1 MKNVKYLVIIVIS
14 LVFLLQCE
22 SRTYEEISETV
33 IVTNLVKYDSDVKP
47 IIQNNCMSCHAVSG
61 AAAYYPLT
69 TYAETKNAINNI
81 IDRIERPSGDPSKM
95 PQGGTLSQS
104 QIDVIK
110 KWKTDGLLEN

>member
-1 MKNVKYLVIIVIS
+1 MKNVKYIIILSIS
-14 LVFLLQCE
+14 LVFLQQCE
-22 SRTYEEISETV
+22 SRTYEEISENV
-33 IVTNLVKYDSDVKP
+33 IVPNLVKYDSEVKP
-47 IIQNNCMSCHAVSG
+47 IIQSNCISCHAVSG

-69 TYAETKNAINNI
+69 TYAETKNAINSI